1 MPCLSSFLVVRLL
14 RLLLHFLFHNPRAF
28 STLKREGRA
37 LLPLCPE
44 GAAALTEI
52 GEFCPQ

>member
-1 MPCLSSFLVVRLL
+1 MPFFLFLVVRLL

-28 STLKREGRA
+28 PPLKGGRA

-44 GAAALTEI
+44 GVAALTEI